1 MPHPNESISDSVNI
15 ALLRGV
21 LSSPPDCR
29 TLPSG
34 SELAQLQVTTRPD
47 DGAAVSVPVSVTD
60 PAGWVTALDAGDEVM
75 VAGTVRRRFFRAGGS
90 TASRVEVAAV
100 AISRA
105 GDRRGRARVERA
117 LREHLGALDG

>member
-1 MPHPNESISDSVNI
+1 MPDPKTSTSSESVNI
-15 ALLRGV
+15 AVVRGV

-60 PAGWVTALDAGDEVM
+60 PAAWVTVLDAGDEVL

-105 GDRRGRARVERA
+105 GDKRGRARVERTV
-117 LREHLGALDG
+117 RDHLGALE